1 MVPEVIQFWA
11 MADKIS
17 FQMARNVM
25 LAALGLHHAPDR
37 PAVKA
42 DVLETIRRMYLL
54 QIDTI
59 HVVARSPYLVLWSR
73 LGEYQPAW
81 LDELLAE
88 GALFEYWAHAMCFI
102 PSEDYPLYR
111 RRMLE
116 AMHKK
121 VWPYKWA
128 VKFIREHPDVMER
141 VRSHLRENGAARS
154 AEFENKNHTAGG
166 WWNWKEEKDALEA
179 MLLTGEAMIARRQ
192 NFQRVY
198 ALRERVLPDW
208 DDIAIPSSEELHRVL
223 ALRSVNAL
231 GIAFPAWVPDYF
243 REPKKGMP
251 KQLEMLAQDGMLLRV
266 DIDGF
271 DEPAYVHP
279 ERVDLID
286 VAASGGLEP
295 SLTTLLSPF
304 DPLVWDRDRTSQ
316 LFNFD
321 YKIEC
326 YTPAAKRRYGYFSLP
341 ILHRGQ
347 LVGRLDPKA
356 HRKEGMFEIKALHLE
371 PGVQVDERLVAELAD
386 ALHRLADWHGT
397 PDIVIRQSNPPE
409 FAGRLEAGL

>member
-1 MVPEVIQFWA
+1 MK
-11 MADKIS
+11 DKIS
-17 FQMARNVM
+17 LQMARNVM
-25 LAALGLHHAPDR
+25 LAAQGLDRSPDR

-42 DVLETIRRMYLL
+42 DVLETIRRMHIL

-73 LGEYQPAW
+73 LGEYQPEW

-111 RRMLE
+111 RRMFDAIE
-116 AMHKK
+116 KR

-128 VKFIREHPDVMER
+128 VEWPQEHPDVMEL
-141 VRSHLRENGAARS
+141 VRSHLRENGATRS
-154 AEFENKNHTAGG
+154 AEFENKDHTAGG

-179 MLLTGEAMIARRQ
+179 MFLTGEVMVARRQ

-198 ALRERVLPDW
+198 ELRERILPEW
-208 DDIAIPSSEELHRVL
+208 DDATIPSSEELHQTL
-223 ALRSVNAL
+223 NLRSVRSL
-231 GIAFPAWVPDYF
+231 GIALPAWVPDYF
-243 REPKKGMP
+243 RQPKKDMP
-251 KQLEMLAQDGMLLRV
+251 KRLERLAQEGLLLEV
-266 DIDGF
+266 EVEGF
-271 DEPAYVHP
+271 EGPAYVHP
-279 ERVDLID
+279 DRLNLIEA
-286 VAASGGLEP
+286 AASGELDAG
-295 SLTTLLSPF
+295 LTTLLSPF
-304 DPLVWDRDRTSQ
+304 DPLVWDRDRASQ
-316 LFNFD
+316 LFGFD

-356 HRKEGMFEIKALHLE
+356 HRKEGIFEVKALHLE
-371 PGVQVDERLVAELAD
+371 PDVPVSDELVADLAA
-386 ALHRLADWHGT
+386 ALHRLAVWHGT
-397 PDIVIRQSNPPE
+397 PELVIRGSNPPE
-409 FAGRLEAGL
+409 VRARLEAA